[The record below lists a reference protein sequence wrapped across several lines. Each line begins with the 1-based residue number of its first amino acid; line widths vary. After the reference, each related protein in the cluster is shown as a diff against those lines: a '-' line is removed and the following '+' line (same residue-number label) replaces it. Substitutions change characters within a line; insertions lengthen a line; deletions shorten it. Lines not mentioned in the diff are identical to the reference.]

1 MACEITRSN
10 VALPSSLMKSSQ
22 QVVVVE
28 GSDVKCSHTNWSRD
42 PAQIRHNEP
51 RISEHVAVV
60 ESRNQMVS
68 RLPPCVCKNRTKQ
81 MILSLFLKE
90 FPLFKRT
97 VVKISSTA
105 WRSSSIIT
113 ENINLE
119 RAHKHTHTFT
129 HKQTEMVKLDLW
141 RKQAGAK
148 RKLGLAA
155 LPLPTWW
162 TVSLDGPMSGVSELE
177 FSTWWFPSANSG
189 SRWVSC
195 EAEFP
200 IPRCIKWLVST
211 LPLWFSIPPFDIAML
226 QQ

>member
-42 PAQIRHNEP
+42 PAQIHHNEP

-60 ESRNQMVS
+60 ESRNQMAS
-68 RLPPCVCKNRTKQ
+68 HLPPCVCKNRTKQ

-90 FPLFKRT
+90 FPLSKRT

-105 WRSSSIIT
+105 WKSSSIIT
-113 ENINLE
+113 ENRSIE

-129 HKQTEMVKLDLW
+129 HKQTEMVKAGFLTKTSRCQKEIGIGRVAFADVMDCLFG
-141 RKQAGAK
+141 QAHV
-148 RKLGLAA
+148 
-155 LPLPTWW
+155 W
-162 TVSLDGPMSGVSELE
+162 SIGVGVL
-177 FSTWWFPSANSG
+177 NM
-189 SRWVSC
+189 V
-195 EAEFP
+195 
-200 IPRCIKWLVST
+200 I
-211 LPLWFSIPPFDIAML
+211 SIC
-226 QQ
+226 